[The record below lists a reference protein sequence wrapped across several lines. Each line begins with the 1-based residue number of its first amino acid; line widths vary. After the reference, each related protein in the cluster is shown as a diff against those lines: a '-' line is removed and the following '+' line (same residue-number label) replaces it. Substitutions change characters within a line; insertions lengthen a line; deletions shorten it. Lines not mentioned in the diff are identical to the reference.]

1 MEKRVE
7 TDKCAGTAPEAG
19 AVLFDVE
26 SEKVGEYRAKVGPY
40 LLLRPL
46 GGGREWEAVPADVRP
61 ATPAEQLSA
70 KVRAVNDQAVRNRAE
85 PVNGPSREVC
95 HPPVPVPGCTEC
107 AGLGDRR
114 ATARAGFDWSGETDA
129 NVLLR
134 SHQLRDHGA

>member
-1 MEKRVE
+1 MY
-7 TDKCAGTAPEAG
+7 
-19 AVLFDVE
+19 DVE
-26 SEKVGEYRAKVGPY
+26 LERVGEYRAKVGPY

-85 PVNGPSREVC
+85 PVNGPSHEVC
-95 HPPVPVPGCTEC
+95 RPPVPVPGCTEC
-107 AGLGDRR
+107 AGLGARR
-114 ATARAGFDWSGETDA
+114 ATARAGFDWSRETDA